1 LRIDHRRASCKGEY
15 LLMAACVVTHAVNG
29 KQYIGAATGKSSFMM
44 RGRGAPTAIV
54 FVLPDGD

>member
-1 LRIDHRRASCKGEY
+1 
-15 LLMAACVVTHAVNG
+15 MAACVVTHAVNG